1 MKRQPTKEELLDR
14 YIHAVKMSL
23 ILPPDKMEDIGAE
36 VRSNLESQVE
46 DQARVLGRDLR
57 PDEMSALLKRH
68 GHPLKVALRYRDAP
82 ERGLIS
88 PALFPFYWFTLRAAL
103 AAWLTIRLIV
113 LVFAFQGASPA
124 VSLLLALGR
133 DVLLAAVIIP
143 AGITLLFATWEY
155 LEFRFRYSERWK
167 PEALGPVPPSFPRRP
182 KPRPV
187 GGIIG
192 GIVWLV
198 FLALAFD
205 SPWFFWVWGGRG
217 MFSPSDALHAM
228 RFPLWLLAF
237 FVISQS
243 WLGYTRFAASSWLQ
257 VLRIGVVAAG
267 VALAVFLLGTGD
279 LLIAGPEWNASQ
291 AKPLATLNQ
300 MLAGILTL
308 AGILAGLALLREVV
322 CIVRRWS
329 GHSGT
334 AHLAS

>member
-36 VRSNLESQVE
+36 VRSNLESQVD
-46 DQARVLGRDLR
+46 DQARVLGRELR

-68 GHPLKVALRYRDAP
+68 GHPMKVALRYREAP
-82 ERGLIS
+82 ERGLIG
-88 PALFPFYWFTLRAAL
+88 PALFPFYWFTLRAVFAS
-103 AAWLTIRLIV
+103 WLTIRLIV
-113 LVFAFQGASPA
+113 LVFAFQGDSSA

-167 PEALGPVPPSFPRRP
+167 PEALAPVPPGRCRHPQPGRM
-182 KPRPV
+182 

-198 FLALAFD
+198 FLALAFY

-237 FVISQS
+237 LLISQS

-257 VLRIGVVAAG
+257 VLRSGVVAAG
-267 VALAVFLLGTGD
+267 AALAIFLLWTGD
-279 LLIAGPEWNASQ
+279 LLIAGPEWNPSQ
-291 AKPLATLNQ
+291 ARPLATLNQ
-300 MLAGILTL
+300 MLSGVLTL
-308 AGILAGLALLREVV
+308 VSILAGLALLREVV
-322 CIVRRWS
+322 RIVRRWS
-329 GHSGT
+329 SHSGT
-334 AHLAS
+334 AHLTS